1 MTSQNDAKNEKAS
14 FEKFGRKLD
23 EGLGDAA
30 RKLEKESDRM
40 IAYLND
46 EVVPAIRQ
54 GSTRAL
60 RNAAEQLNR
69 LAEYMDRNRRGK

>member
-1 MTSQNDAKNEKAS
+1 MTPQDDAKRKAP

-23 EGLGDAA
+23 QEIDDAT

-54 GSTRAL
+54 GSSKAL
-60 RNAAEQLNR
+60 RTAAEQLSR
-69 LAEYMDRNRRGK
+69 LAEYMDRNRRGT